1 MKVVTICKVTQKGR
15 DMANKVVNKFPAQD
29 LIKSEKYAG
38 VRDILSALLDKTK
51 SYSFEEVDKIIEKFK
66 KTKV

>member
-1 MKVVTICKVTQKGR
+1 MVTIWKVTQKGR
-15 DMANKVVNKFPAQD
+15 NMAANKAVQKFPAQD

-38 VRDILSALLDKTK
+38 SRDILTALLDVTK

-66 KTKV
+66 KTRA